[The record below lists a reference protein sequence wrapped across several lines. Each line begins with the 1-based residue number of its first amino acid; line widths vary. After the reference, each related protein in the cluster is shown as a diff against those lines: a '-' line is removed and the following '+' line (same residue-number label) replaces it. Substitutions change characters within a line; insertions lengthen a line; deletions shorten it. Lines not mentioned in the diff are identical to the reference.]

1 MDHRASEE
9 AALINDTKHKILD
22 YVGGKVSLEMETP
35 KMLWLKKHLNE
46 TCWSKIGKLF
56 DLPDFLTWKC
66 TGNDTRSLCSTVC
79 KWNYD
84 GLNNCWPED
93 FFSQIGLEDL
103 RTNNFEVIGRSVCV
117 PGTTVGNGLTESA
130 ANDLGLLPGTP
141 VSTSMIDAHAGAL
154 CLFGCHADGI
164 EESLT
169 SKMALIAGTS
179 SCHMSVEKKLVWAK
193 GNGFPYSIQ
202 ISSTHEVSQ
211 AFGVLTSAL
220 FSRECSCMKEVR
232 VRREF
237 CWTS

>member
-1 MDHRASEE
+1 MDHRAPEE
-9 AALINDTKHKILD
+9 AKLVNGTKHRILD

-46 TCWSKIGKLF
+46 TWTKIGRLF

-84 GLNNCWPED
+84 GLNNCWPAD
-93 FFSQIGLEDL
+93 FFLQIGLDDL
-103 RTNNFEVIGRSVCV
+103 SKNNFEIIGQNVCV
-117 PGTTVGNGLTESA
+117 PGTTIGNGLTEKA
-130 ANDLGLLPGTP
+130 AKELGLVAGTP

-169 SKMALIAGTS
+169 AKLALICGTS
-179 SCHMSVEKKLVWAK
+179 SCHMSVEKELVWAK
-193 GNGFPYSIQ
+193 GKA
-202 ISSTHEVSQ
+202 ST
-211 AFGVLTSAL
+211 
-220 FSRECSCMKEVR
+220 SRKDITYVK
-232 VRREF
+232 VF
-237 CWTS
+237 Q